1 MSDEL
6 EGVGEEA
13 NVLTPDRRE
22 LPRTP
27 WTRNVRW
34 RARGRGFEGNGV
46 LGLGARRT
54 RAGWKCVRR
63 WGGRGCLNLGVIS
76 VRIHGLPRTRE
87 PSTPL
92 HRMYQIER
100 PTQTHAAYQ
109 LRK

>member
-54 RAGWKCVRR
+54 RGGWKCVRR

-76 VRIHGLPRTRE
+76 VRALQQEMAAQVGSWPG
-87 PSTPL
+87 
-92 HRMYQIER
+92 R
-100 PTQTHAAYQ
+100 PIG
-109 LRK
+109 R